1 MLIVMLPLEYWNVT
15 HCCFTIAETLEPLI
29 GTIAET
35 PGLNKKDLTKW
46 NEDSPNYLTEEIL
59 QEQKLELMFLLFL
72 LFLIFKLHKRFF
84 VINGTT

>member
-15 HCCFTIAETLEPLI
+15 RCCFTVAETLEPLI
-29 GTIAET
+29 GTVAET
-35 PGLNKKDLTKW
+35 LGLKKKVVTKW
-46 NEDSPNYLTEEIL
+46 NEDLTNYLTEEIL
-59 QEQKLELMFLLFL
+59 QEQKMELIFLLFL